1 MTVATFVPDTDWDE
15 LYTLV
20 PAEQAQ
26 IALLRDEGRMGN
38 LQVSAPRS
46 TVFLE
51 IFADDENAAA
61 DTVKTLPMSKFW
73 TLDVFPTPEPTLP
86 E

>member
-1 MTVATFVPDTDWDE
+1 MNQYMTVATFVPDTDWDE

-38 LQVSAPRS
+38 L
-46 TVFLE
+46 
-51 IFADDENAAA
+51 
-61 DTVKTLPMSKFW
+61 
-73 TLDVFPTPEPTLP
+73 
-86 E
+86 